1 MERMKAVTHDGPGGL
16 AGVAVNETAVQHVG
30 PGDVLI
36 ELKAAGLNHR
46 DLFVAGART
55 PADAPLVLGADGAG
69 LVAATGDG
77 VTGTGL
83 AVGDEVIINPTLD
96 WDRASEV
103 PEVPGIL
110 GGPTQGTFA
119 QYVVVPARNVLPKP
133 GHLDWAEA
141 AALPLSAVTAY
152 RALFTRGAL
161 APGEHVLLPGIGGGV
176 ATIALAMA
184 KAAGATVSVTS
195 RSEEKLRRARELGA
209 DHTLRSDAD
218 WAAELVRPADLVVD
232 SIGSATFAPALA
244 ALRPGG
250 RFVTLGATTGADVT
264 LSLREL
270 FFRQISLL
278 GTSMGSA
285 EEFHAMLAFVAEHRL
300 RPVVH
305 RAFPLAEGAEALA
318 ELAGGSQFGK
328 LVLTLG

>member
-1 MERMKAVTHDGPGGL
+1 MDRMKAVTHEGPAGL
-16 AGVAVNETAVQHVG
+16 AGVAVNETAVPHAG
-30 PGDVLI
+30 PGDVLV

-69 LVAATGDG
+69 LVAETGAG
-77 VTGTGL
+77 VTGLT
-83 AVGDEVIINPTLD
+83 VGDEVIINPTLD
-96 WDRASEV
+96 WDRAVEV

-119 QYVVVPARNVLPKP
+119 QYVLVPARNVLPKP

-195 RSEEKLRRARELGA
+195 RSEDKLRRARESGA

-270 FFRQISLL
+270 FFRQISVL

-305 RAFPLAEGAEALA
+305 RAFPLAEGAQALA

-328 LVLTLG
+328 LVLTME

>member
-1 MERMKAVTHDGPGGL
+1 MDRMKAVTHEGPAGL
-16 AGVAVNETAVQHVG
+16 AGVAVNETAVQRAG

-69 LVAATGDG
+69 LVAETGAG
-77 VTGTGL
+77 VTGL
-83 AVGDEVIINPTLD
+83 VPGDEVIINPTLD
-96 WDRASEV
+96 WDRAVEV

-119 QYVVVPARNVLPKP
+119 QYVAVPARNALPKP

-195 RSEEKLRRARELGA
+195 RSEDKLRRARELGA
-209 DHTLRSDAD
+209 DHALRSDAD
-218 WAAELVRPADLVVD
+218 WAAALVRPADLVVD
-232 SIGSATFAPALA
+232 SIGSATFAAALA

-300 RPVVH
+300 RPLVH
-305 RAFPLAEGAEALA
+305 RAFPLAEGAQALA

-328 LVLTLG
+328 LVLTVE

>member
-1 MERMKAVTHDGPGGL
+1 MDRMKAVTHEGPAGL
-16 AGVAVNETAVQHVG
+16 AGVAVNETAVQHAG
-30 PGDVLI
+30 PGDVLV

-55 PADAPLVLGADGAG
+55 PTDAPLVLGADGAG
-69 LVAATGDG
+69 LVAETGAG
-77 VTGTGL
+77 VTDL
-83 AVGDEVIINPTLD
+83 APGDEVIINPTLD
-96 WDRASEV
+96 WDRAVEV

-119 QYVVVPARNVLPKP
+119 QYVLVPARNVLPKP

-161 APGEHVLLPGIGGGV
+161 APGDHVLLPGIGGGV

-195 RSEEKLRRARELGA
+195 RSEDKLRRARESGA

-270 FFRQISLL
+270 FFRQISVL

-300 RPVVH
+300 RPLVH
-305 RAFPLAEGAEALA
+305 RVFPLAEGAQALA

-328 LVLTLG
+328 LVLTIE